1 MASDF
6 ISEDDLNT
14 FDGYLRLQ
22 GIKSSTAGP
31 DALAMYRQLFDEAMA
46 NRAQSRGDQLR

>member
-1 MASDF
+1 MPNICPVVGGRYGVDF

-22 GIKSSTAGP
+22 VVDPSTAGP
-31 DALAMYRQLFDEAMA
+31 DVHALL
-46 NRAQSRGDQLR
+46 